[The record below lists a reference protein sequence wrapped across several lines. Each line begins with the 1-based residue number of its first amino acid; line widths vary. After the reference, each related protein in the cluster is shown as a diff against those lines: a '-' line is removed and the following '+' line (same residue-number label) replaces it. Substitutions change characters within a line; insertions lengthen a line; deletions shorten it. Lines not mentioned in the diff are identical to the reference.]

1 MGFPAF
7 YRKGG
12 FIMLKS
18 LKKLS
23 DIVDKI
29 SLTLA
34 SIMVSLILFISIY
47 GAFFRYVLQN
57 PLPWT
62 LPVSRILMIWS
73 ALFGIAAALK
83 RSQHM
88 SVEVLITS
96 FPKKVE
102 KIIRYIAFFFVIIFI
117 VVLFWYGFLEVVN
130 NSDTYMISATVR
142 ISSKWL
148 VAAIPVSALL
158 QLIHLLPLPL
168 MIDSEMS
175 KDEIEKLS

>member
-1 MGFPAF
+1 MF
-7 YRKGG
+7 KT
-12 FIMLKS
+12 

-23 DIVDKI
+23 DLVDRI
-29 SLTLA
+29 TLIIA

-47 GAFFRYVLQN
+47 GAFFRYVLKN

-73 ALFGIAAALK
+73 ALFGIASALK

-88 SVEVLITS
+88 SVEVLINNL
-96 FPKKVE
+96 PDKVE
-102 KIIRYIAFFFVIIFI
+102 KIIRYIVFFFVIFFVI
-117 VVLFWYGFLEVVN
+117 VLFWYGFLEVLN
-130 NSDTYMISATVR
+130 NSDTYMISAKIR

-148 VAAIPVSALL
+148 VGAIPISALL

-168 MIDSEMS
+168 VIEAEMS
-175 KDEIEKLS
+175 KDEIEKMA